1 MEDKKPIKS
10 ILTNEDINRLKMVVR
25 TARDFDNIKSDD
37 LYNKLNEKYKNKGTF
52 SVLSYTLKK
61 YFLEIGEQ
69 TKADYWGNK
78 GAELSQIVNTQESK
92 NELTNNEKQNWKD
105 QKQIIDIMN
114 NIDIKTRTD
123 YNRFLIL
130 AMTTFQPP
138 LRKAFYCN
146 LKFIFDLKDNN
157 NKDNFL
163 YLQRQPKKS
172 FYIVNDDKVS
182 KYEKFNDKDSM
193 FIEIGNKD
201 LIKLLWDSY
210 KQNKRPYVFESDK
223 GEPYSMNSISKVL
236 LETPFDLNFNI
247 LRSSYVTNYY
257 ENNNSLFSKNELARR
272 MRHSQNISQQSYFKD
287 V

>member
-1 MEDKKPIKS
+1 MEEKKPINS
-10 ILTNEDINRLKMVVR
+10 SLTDEDVSRLKMVVR
-25 TARDFDNIKSDD
+25 TERNFDKIKSDI

-78 GAELSQIVNTQESK
+78 GAELSKVVNTQESK
-92 NELTNNEKQNWKD
+92 NELTNNEKQNWKN

-114 NIDIKTRTD
+114 NIDIKTRTS

-146 LKFIFDLKDNN
+146 LQFLFDIKDNN
-157 NKDNFL
+157 DKDNYL
-163 YLQRQPKKS
+163 YLQKHPKKS

-182 KYEKFNDKDSM
+182 KHKAFKTEDSM

-223 GEPYSMNSISKVL
+223 GEPYSMNSISIIL
-236 LETPFDLNFNI
+236 LERPFDLNFNI
-247 LRSSYVTNYY
+247 LRSSYITNYY
-257 ENNNSLFSKNELARR
+257 ENNNSLFAKNELARR
-272 MRHSQNISQQSYFKD
+272 MRHSQNISQKSYFKD